1 MVETLTQDQI
11 MHDKPFTH
19 PEYSTSD
26 LAMLNRMLGLLRQ
39 LLPELLA
46 KPTATDY
53 QYVQFEDDRQTQH
66 KIVLPHRQR
75 IPLAHD
81 LTAVGFFG
89 QAREVDHTR
98 INDMEAHLIG
108 EMGDQP
114 GLMVYYNV
122 YIPSV
127 GWGNLVLFDAPH
139 TKDAWGYDAV
149 HRQAVGYSPEHY
161 YSIRLHNGQLTG
173 ALLGEGQ
180 ITLTLTKYLDFTH
193 AEKWQ
198 GIRHYT

>member
-1 MVETLTQDQI
+1 MTEVLQPDHI
-11 MHDKPFTH
+11 LPSRPFTH
-19 PEYSTSD
+19 PDHSTSD

-39 LLPELLA
+39 WLPSLLEQA
-46 KPTATDY
+46 VMGNY
-53 QYVQFEDDRQTQH
+53 QYVQFEDDQHTQH
-66 KIVLPHRQR
+66 KIVLPHRDQL
-75 IPLAHD
+75 PTAYD

-98 INDMEAHLIG
+98 INEMETHLIG
-108 EMGDQP
+108 QMGDNL

-122 YIPSV
+122 YIPSA
-127 GWGNLVLFDAPH
+127 GWGNLVLFDAPD

-161 YSIRLHNGQLTG
+161 HSIRLHNGRLKG
-173 ALLGEGQ
+173 ALLGEGS

-198 GIRHYT
+198 GIRHYA

>member
-1 MVETLTQDQI
+1 MVETLTHNQ
-11 MHDKPFTH
+11 MMPNRPFTD
-19 PEYSTSD
+19 PEHSTRD
-26 LAMLNRMLGLLRQ
+26 LAMLNRMLGLLRRHLPN
-39 LLPELLA
+39 LLVQ
-46 KPTATDY
+46 PTATDY
-53 QYVQFEDDRQTQH
+53 QYVQFEDDRHTQH

-75 IPLAHD
+75 IPSAHD

-89 QAREVDHTR
+89 QARDVDHTR

-108 EMGDQP
+108 EMGHQL

-139 TKDAWGYDAV
+139 TKDACGYDAV
-149 HRQAVGYSPEHY
+149 LRQAVGYSPEHY

-173 ALLGEGQ
+173 ALLGDQ
-180 ITLTLTKYLDFTH
+180 PITLTLTKYLDFTH
-193 AEKWQ
+193 TEKWQ